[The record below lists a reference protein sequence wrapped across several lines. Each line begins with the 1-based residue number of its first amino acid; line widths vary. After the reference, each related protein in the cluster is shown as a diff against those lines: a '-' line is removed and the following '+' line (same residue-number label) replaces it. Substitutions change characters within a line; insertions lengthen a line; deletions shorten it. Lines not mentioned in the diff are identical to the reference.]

1 MGQYFLVVNTTKK
14 EYLHPHRF
22 GEGLKFM
29 EFTLDGF
36 GVMHGLAHLLAQSS
50 DGVHM
55 DNPEITGRWIGD
67 HVVIVGDYDDSGI
80 FDAAYESND
89 YNDISQAVIQHIG
102 RDSYVQS
109 ELCER
114 HAFGGGDHGV
124 SVFVNGASVELPNLH
139 HDSDNEY
146 LGVQA

>member
-67 HVVIVGDYDDSGI
+67 HVVIVGDYDDSGL
-80 FDAAYESND
+80 FDAAYESNE

-114 HAFGGGDHGV
+114 HAFGGGDHGA
-124 SVFVNGASVELPNLH
+124 SVFINGASVELPKLSGAYN
-139 HDSDNEY
+139 
-146 LGVQA
+146 

>member
-80 FDAAYESND
+80 FDAAYESNE

-114 HAFGGGDHGV
+114 HAFGGGDHGA
-124 SVFVNGASVELPNLH
+124 SVFINGASVELPKLSKVYN
-139 HDSDNEY
+139 
-146 LGVQA
+146 

>member
-29 EFTLDGF
+29 EFTLDGT
-36 GVMHGLAHLLAQSS
+36 GIMHGLAHLLAQSS
-50 DGVHM
+50 AGVAI
-55 DNPEITGRWIGD
+55 DDPEVTGRWVGD
-67 HVVIVGDYDDSGI
+67 HVVIVGDYDESGV
-80 FDAAYESND
+80 FDEAYESDD
-89 YNDISQAVIQHIG
+89 YDDISQAVIQHIG
-102 RDSYVQS
+102 RDGYVQA

-124 SVFVNGASVELPNLH
+124 SVFVNGASVELPKL
-139 HDSDNEY
+139 S
-146 LGVQA
+146 GVYNA

>member
-29 EFTLDGF
+29 EFTVDGC
-36 GVMHGLAHLLAQSS
+36 GIMHGLAHLLAQSS
-50 DGVHM
+50 AGVAI
-55 DNPEITGRWIGD
+55 DNPEVTGRWVGD
-67 HVVIVGDYDDSGI
+67 HVVIVGDYDESGV
-80 FDAAYESND
+80 FDKAYESDD
-89 YNDISQAVIQHIG
+89 YADISQAVIQHIG

-114 HAFGGGDHGV
+114 RAFGSSDEYGV
-124 SVFVNGASVELPNLH
+124 SVFINGASVELPKL
-139 HDSDNEY
+139 S
-146 LGVQA
+146 GVYNA

>member
-1 MGQYFLVVNTTKK
+1 
-14 EYLHPHRF
+14 
-22 GEGLKFM
+22 
-29 EFTLDGF
+29 
-36 GVMHGLAHLLAQSS
+36 
-50 DGVHM
+50 M

-67 HVVIVGDYDDSGI
+67 HVVIVGDYDASGI

-89 YNDISQAVIQHIG
+89 YHDISQAVIQHIG

-109 ELCER
+109 QLCER

-124 SVFVNGASVELPNLH
+124 SVFINGASVDLPSLTH
-139 HDSDNEY
+139 GSDNEY